1 MAIFLLIIIYLYYI
15 AVSLVFIILY
25 NSIFR
30 VVYFRELQ
38 IVPNYYALSNYTV
51 RLFYIRDLYD

>member
-1 MAIFLLIIIYLYYI
+1 M

-25 NSIFR
+25 NSTFR

-38 IVPNYYALSNYTV
+38 IVSNYYAFSNYTV
-51 RLFYIRDLYD
+51 RLFYIKDLHD